1 MYLLIIFWI
10 LHPSKCASRKRLN
23 ISPRNNNFAQLVTQL
38 GIFLFILKYTEKTVI
53 LDKNRPKEISP
64 MNPEAKT
71 VDDSRVETIH
81 IVRPNHLNGANR
93 LFGGI
98 LMQWIDEVAGIVAKR
113 HAMANVT
120 TASVDN
126 LTFLHGAYQNDMI
139 VIKGKLTWVGTSSME
154 VCVDTYV
161 ENLSG
166 ERHRINNAHF
176 MMVALDEHD
185 KPIRVPRLI
194 LQTEDEHLAWEHGE
208 ERRRI
213 RNERRAAKLDGI

>member
-1 MYLLIIFWI
+1 M
-10 LHPSKCASRKRLN
+10 
-23 ISPRNNNFAQLVTQL
+23 IS
-38 GIFLFILKYTEKTVI
+38 
-53 LDKNRPKEISP
+53 
-64 MNPEAKT
+64 KT
-71 VDDSRVETIH
+71 VDDSRVETVH

-113 HAMANVT
+113 HSMCNVT

-161 ENLSG
+161 ETLDG
-166 ERHRINNAHF
+166 QRDRINNAHF
-176 MMVALDEHD
+176 MMVALDENN
-185 KPIRVPRLI
+185 KPVQVPRLI
-194 LQTEDEHLAWEHGE
+194 LQTEDEHLAWAHGE

-213 RNERRAAKLDGI
+213 RNQRRKDKLDGI

>member
-1 MYLLIIFWI
+1 M
-10 LHPSKCASRKRLN
+10 
-23 ISPRNNNFAQLVTQL
+23 VT
-38 GIFLFILKYTEKTVI
+38 
-53 LDKNRPKEISP
+53 
-64 MNPEAKT
+64 KT
-71 VDDSRVETIH
+71 VDDSRVETVH

-113 HAMANVT
+113 HSMCNVT

-139 VIKGKLTWVGTSSME
+139 VIKGKLTWVGNTSME

-161 ENLSG
+161 ETLDG
-166 ERHRINNAHF
+166 KRDRINNAHF
-176 MMVALDEHD
+176 MMVALDENNM
-185 KPIRVPRLI
+185 PVPVPKLI
-194 LQTEDEHLAWEHGE
+194 LQTEDEHLAWAHGE

-213 RNERRAAKLDGI
+213 RNQRRKDKLDGI

>member
-1 MYLLIIFWI
+1 ML
-10 LHPSKCASRKRLN
+10 S
-23 ISPRNNNFAQLVTQL
+23 
-38 GIFLFILKYTEKTVI
+38 
-53 LDKNRPKEISP
+53 
-64 MNPEAKT
+64 KT
-71 VDDSRVETIH
+71 VDESRVETVH

-113 HAMANVT
+113 HSMCNVT

-139 VIKGKLTWVGTSSME
+139 VIRGKLTWVGTSSME

-161 ENLSG
+161 ETLDG
-166 ERHRINNAHF
+166 QRDRINNAHF
-176 MMVALDEHD
+176 MMVALDENNQ
-185 KPIRVPRLI
+185 PVPVPKLT
-194 LQTEDEHLAWEHGE
+194 LQTEDERLAWAHGE

-213 RNERRAAKLDGI
+213 RNQRRKDKLDGI

>member
-1 MYLLIIFWI
+1 
-10 LHPSKCASRKRLN
+10 
-23 ISPRNNNFAQLVTQL
+23 
-38 GIFLFILKYTEKTVI
+38 
-53 LDKNRPKEISP
+53 
-64 MNPEAKT
+64 MNLEPKT
-71 VDDSRVETIH
+71 VDESRVETVH

-113 HAMANVT
+113 HCMCNVT

-126 LTFLHGAYQNDMI
+126 LTFLHGAYQNEMV
-139 VIKGKLTWVGTSSME
+139 VIKGKLTWVGSSSME

-166 ERHRINNAHF
+166 QRDRINNAHF
-176 MMVALDEHD
+176 MMVALDDQDHPV
-185 KPIRVPRLI
+185 KVPRLI
-194 LQTEDEHLAWEHGE
+194 LQTEDEKLAWAHGE

-213 RNERRAAKLDGI
+213 RAQRKKDKLDGI

>member
-1 MYLLIIFWI
+1 M
-10 LHPSKCASRKRLN
+10 N
-23 ISPRNNNFAQLVTQL
+23 I
-38 GIFLFILKYTEKTVI
+38 
-53 LDKNRPKEISP
+53 
-64 MNPEAKT
+64 EAKT
-71 VDDSRVETIH
+71 VDDSRVETVH

-113 HAMANVT
+113 HCMCNVT

-139 VIKGKLTWVGTSSME
+139 VIKGKMTWVGSSSME

-176 MMVALDEHD
+176 MMVALDEND
-185 KPIRVPRLI
+185 RPVKVPRLF
-194 LQTEDEHLAWEHGE
+194 LQSEVVHLAWAHGE

-213 RNERRAAKLDGI
+213 RNQRREAKLDGI

>member
-1 MYLLIIFWI
+1 M
-10 LHPSKCASRKRLN
+10 R
-23 ISPRNNNFAQLVTQL
+23 
-38 GIFLFILKYTEKTVI
+38 
-53 LDKNRPKEISP
+53 
-64 MNPEAKT
+64 PEAKT
-71 VDDSRVETIH
+71 VDESRVETVH

-113 HAMANVT
+113 HSMTNVT

-126 LTFLHGAYQNDMI
+126 LTFLHGAYQNEMI
-139 VIKGKLTWVGTSSME
+139 VIKGKITWVGSSSME

-166 ERHRINNAHF
+166 QRDRINNAHF
-176 MMVALDEHD
+176 MMVALDEND
-185 KPIRVPRLI
+185 KPVKVPKLI
-194 LQTEDEHLAWEHGE
+194 LQIDDEKLAWAHGE

-213 RNERRAAKLDGI
+213 RNQRREAKLDGI

>member
-1 MYLLIIFWI
+1 MF
-10 LHPSKCASRKRLN
+10 S
-23 ISPRNNNFAQLVTQL
+23 
-38 GIFLFILKYTEKTVI
+38 
-53 LDKNRPKEISP
+53 
-64 MNPEAKT
+64 KT
-71 VDDSRVETIH
+71 VDDSRVETVH

-113 HAMANVT
+113 HSMCNVT

-139 VIKGKLTWVGTSSME
+139 VIKGKVTWVGTSSME

-161 ENLSG
+161 ETLAG
-166 ERHRINNAHF
+166 ERDRINNAHF
-176 MMVALDEHD
+176 MMVALDENNN
-185 KPIRVPRLI
+185 PVPVPKLI
-194 LQTEDEHLAWEHGE
+194 LQTEEERLAWEHGE

-213 RNERRAAKLDGI
+213 RNQRKLNKLDGI